1 MLNEQFVQ
9 MTVVTVSLALDS
21 YIFMWR
27 LESLQIVK
35 KRLNRVNNVCEW
47 VQVSLRVSLGNISLS
62 ASERQS
68 DGEK

>member
-47 VQVSLRVSLGNISLS
+47 VQVSLRVSFGNISLS